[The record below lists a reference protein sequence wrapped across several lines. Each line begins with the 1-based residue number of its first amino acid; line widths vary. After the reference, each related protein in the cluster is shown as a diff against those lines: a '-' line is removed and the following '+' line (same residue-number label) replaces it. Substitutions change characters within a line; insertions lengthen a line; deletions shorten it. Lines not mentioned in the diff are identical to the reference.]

1 MLVKCLTWLSK
12 VSVTNKNNMRRARS
26 TSLMLQPITMRN
38 NPKLKKILK
47 EVVDDSQD
55 HFNENFCNSE
65 IRESKLMK
73 TISRKSSE
81 IFER

>member
-1 MLVKCLTWLSK
+1 MKY
-12 VSVTNKNNMRRARS
+12 VSDGT
-26 TSLMLQPITMRN
+26 IG
-38 NPKLKKILK
+38 KKSGLYQQKRGRELFRMMKLK